1 MKTRIHSSARHAGAR
16 ASRAGFTIAEAA
28 VTIAIV
34 ALVLTTI
41 LQSLEGAKIS
51 ALHTMLQKTA
61 RELGLEMLG
70 EIEAGRWQ
78 DEIDS
83 GASGSFANRDESEF
97 SWELALGDDAFPDRP
112 DESYDDQYR
121 PFDNFR
127 AREEWRDQNSDN
139 SEVGGENADEEEEA
153 QPFEKV
159 KLRIR
164 FPQVRELSNEII
176 LERWVR
182 WAQVYGEEEEEE
194 VPTAQDPN
202 TSGGASG
209 TGEAGSGGTEQGGT
223 NK

>member
-1 MKTRIHSSARHAGAR
+1 MKIALRSSARVAR
-16 ASRAGFTIAEAA
+16 GGFTIAEAA

-41 LQSLEGAKIS
+41 LQSLEGAKVS
-51 ALHTMLQKTA
+51 ALHTMLQKSA

-83 GASGSFANRDESEF
+83 GSSGTFANRDETEV

-127 AREEWRDQNSDN
+127 ARDEWRDQNSAL
-139 SEVGGENADEEEEA
+139 EDEEEEDT
-153 QPFEKV
+153 QPYEKV

-164 FPQVRELSNEII
+164 FPKVRELSNELI
-176 LERWVR
+176 LERWIR
-182 WAQVYGEEEEEE
+182 WSQVYGEEEEEE
-194 VPTAQDPN
+194 VPTAADPN
-202 TSGGASG
+202 AGAGAGDPG
-209 TGEAGSGGTEQGGT
+209 TGGTQPGAT
-223 NK
+223 K

>member
-1 MKTRIHSSARHAGAR
+1 MRLPRRSNVR
-16 ASRAGFTIAEAA
+16 ASSAGFTIAEAA

-41 LQSLEGAKIS
+41 LQSLEGAKVS
-51 ALHTMLQKTA
+51 ALHTMLQKSA

-83 GASGSFANRDESEF
+83 GASGSFANRDEPNVL
-97 SWELALGDDAFPDRP
+97 WELALGDDTFPDRP
-112 DESYDDQYR
+112 DESYDDEYR
-121 PFDNFR
+121 PFDNLR
-127 AREEWRDQNSDN
+127 ARDEWRDEN
-139 SEVGGENADEEEEA
+139 SESSEDENEEEEA

-159 KLRIR
+159 KLRIQ
-164 FPQVRELSNEII
+164 FPKVRELSNELI

-194 VPTAQDPN
+194 VPTAADPN
-202 TSGGASG
+202 AGG
-209 TGEAGSGGTEQGGT
+209 TGGGTPDPGTAGQGGT
-223 NK
+223 TK